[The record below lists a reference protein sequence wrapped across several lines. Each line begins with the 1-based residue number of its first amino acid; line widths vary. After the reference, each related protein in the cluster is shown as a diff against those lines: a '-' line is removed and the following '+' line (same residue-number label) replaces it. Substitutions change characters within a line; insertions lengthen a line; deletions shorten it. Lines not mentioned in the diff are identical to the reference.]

1 MCLRVLSSLFLL
13 RYINDIKLKAG
24 LAFSWPLHI
33 PWSYLYVHFSSFPGQ
48 INGIILKGVLKFLG
62 TFFFSNKRLSRASI
76 FSSRGPS
83 KGDSAL
89 RYCLAWQCFLQG
101 TDLFLRSQVHVVF
114 LKSNRG
120 ARVTRAQ
127 QSPCL
132 QHACLPRTCVP
143 RHGQIEHACLP
154 IFSPSV
160 HSSFLLLPRI
170 LPFVL
175 VLLLLVSLVSLL
187 SSQSSPPSF
196 FSFLF
201 PPACHCPSYCST
213 YFPLCSSYSQ
223 NFLVFHS
230 FLTLPSHLWRFRSA
244 PPPFIVSVLYPNKVH
259 LRLPFPNTPS
269 LTQLL
274 FIVVSQKQQKKN
286 ANKGRINSTD

>member
-1 MCLRVLSSLFLL
+1 MEILCSCRSNRYVVLFLLHYTIPSCNFVRYWSKRNIRETFRWSFRAPGVSWMCLRVLSSLFLL

-24 LAFSWPLHI
+24 LAFLWPLHI

-62 TFFFSNKRLSRASI
+62 TFFFFSNKRLSSASI

-127 QSPCL
+127 
-132 QHACLPRTCVP
+132 
-143 RHGQIEHACLP
+143 
-154 IFSPSV
+154 
-160 HSSFLLLPRI
+160 
-170 LPFVL
+170 
-175 VLLLLVSLVSLL
+175 
-187 SSQSSPPSF
+187 
-196 FSFLF
+196 
-201 PPACHCPSYCST
+201 
-213 YFPLCSSYSQ
+213 
-223 NFLVFHS
+223 
-230 FLTLPSHLWRFRSA
+230 
-244 PPPFIVSVLYPNKVH
+244 
-259 LRLPFPNTPS
+259 
-269 LTQLL
+269 
-274 FIVVSQKQQKKN
+274 
-286 ANKGRINSTD
+286 